1 MVIYNTLFDEKA
13 VSLPSYTLIDKIFFS
28 CDSLIINILAF
39 IRIDGLWIISLRC
52 TTTEQSHIVDM
63 LISDCFEN
71 GFIHRRSDVVI
82 CVYE

>member
-13 VSLPSYTLIDKIFFS
+13 VSITSYTLIDKIFFS
-28 CDSLIINILAF
+28 CDYLIINILAF
-39 IRIDGLWIISLRC
+39 IRIDGLRIISLRC

-71 GFIHRRSDVVI
+71 EFIHRRSDVVI